1 VQGRA
6 ATEYIALVDP
16 LDTEANDQHRKTI
29 AEQARLAELR
39 EAEDIKWL
47 MSSKRG
53 RRIVNRLLQVAGVF
67 RLSFHTN
74 ALQMSFNEGNRNT
87 GLRLLAAI
95 TEHCP
100 ERYAEMTEESKH
112 G

>member
-1 VQGRA
+1 MN
-6 ATEYIALVDP
+6 DP
-16 LDTEANDQHRKTI
+16 LDLEANEAQRKTQ
-29 AEQARLAELR
+29 ADQARFAMHR
-39 EAEDIKWL
+39 EAEDVKWL

-53 RRIVNRLLQVAGVF
+53 RRIVNSLLQSAGVF

-95 TEHCP
+95 TESCP
-100 ERYAEMTEESKH
+100 ERYAEMIEEAKQ
-112 G
+112 

>member
-1 VQGRA
+1 M
-6 ATEYIALVDP
+6 IDP
-16 LDTEANDQHRKTI
+16 LDTQANDAHQR
-29 AEQARLAELR
+29 ERAELANLAKHKD
-39 EAEDIKWL
+39 AEDIKWL

-53 RRIVNRLLQVAGVF
+53 RRIVNSLLQKAGVF

-87 GLRLLAAI
+87 GLMLLAAV

-100 ERYAEMTEESKH
+100 ERYAEMIEEAKQ
-112 G
+112 